1 MSGASAVLVALGD
14 RGAGTI
20 PHPGGSLLD
29 HLVRTEAMLR
39 SWNAPEDLAL
49 AGLCHAAYGTYGFDR
64 PLLTLE
70 ERPALCAL
78 IGEKAETLV
87 YLYAS
92 CDRDSVYPRL
102 GRGAAVW
109 FRDRFELTTTEL
121 ASTSLTEFVELTFA
135 NELDIVRHNSGTSRV
150 GPHLAELFRRCRGLV
165 TASAYDAFEALIDC
179 EVQATGPR

>member
-1 MSGASAVLVALGD
+1 
-14 RGAGTI
+14 
-20 PHPGGSLLD
+20 
-29 HLVRTEAMLR
+29 
-39 SWNAPEDLAL
+39 
-49 AGLCHAAYGTYGFDR
+49 
-64 PLLTLE
+64 
-70 ERPALCAL
+70 
-78 IGEKAETLV
+78 
-87 YLYAS
+87 
-92 CDRDSVYPRL
+92 
-102 GRGAAVW
+102 VW